1 MKSIKKLGLGGIALL
16 ALMAFA
22 GTSSAA
28 AEPQFFAESFPVTLQ
43 ASGNQIFKTETAT
56 ISCPTS
62 SQSGEAKSSA
72 TWWSVKVADSG
83 CTLNEKAGASV
94 EWGGCEI
101 RYYTYS
107 GLYIVCSGGAVKIS
121 SGTCAI
127 EIKPQELKSVGFA
140 PTGTGTTRA
149 IIATVEAT
157 KMTFT
162 QSAGCSGGAGTF
174 STGKIEGKITL
185 KGLNSKGLQQ
195 GIFIE

>member
-1 MKSIKKLGLGGIALL
+1 MKSIKRLGLGGLALL

-28 AEPQFFAESFPVTLQ
+28 AETQFFAESFPVKLQ
-43 ASGNQIFKTETAT
+43 ASGNQIIKTEAAT

-62 SQSGEAKSSA
+62 SQTGEPKSSA

-83 CTLNEKAGASV
+83 CKLGEGGASV
-94 EWGGCEI
+94 EWGECEI

-107 GLYIVCSGGAVKIS
+107 GLYIVCSGGAVKIA
-121 SGTCAI
+121 SGTCLI
-127 EIKPQELKSVGFA
+127 EIKPQELKSVGFI
-140 PTGTGTTRA
+140 PTGSGTTRA
-149 IIATVEAT
+149 IIATVEAA

-162 QSAGCSGGAGTF
+162 QSASCPGGAGTF
-174 STGKIEGKITL
+174 SGGKIEGKITL
-185 KGLNSKGLQQ
+185 KGLNSKGVQQ